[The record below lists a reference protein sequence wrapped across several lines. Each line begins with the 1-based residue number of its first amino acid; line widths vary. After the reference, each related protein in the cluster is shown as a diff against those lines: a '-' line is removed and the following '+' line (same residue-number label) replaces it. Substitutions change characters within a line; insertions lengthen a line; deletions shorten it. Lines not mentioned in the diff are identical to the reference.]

1 MEFCWLR
8 ILIGLFVLRKENA
21 FVPERIVRAS
31 GEQAT
36 LPCESVSPRTRWF
49 WLPLSSRCAEVQRGY
64 VEITWSLTG
73 NEVAPIRFKERLANQ
88 TSGSLALRNLV
99 MSDSGT
105 YVCRLPNGLETR
117 TVLEVTAG
125 CHNNVFVSFWW
136 LNASSLRLSCRHCR
150 SPGNFKPNSFRWM
163 LNSKPLGNEHW
174 FEKSNFG
181 SFVQL
186 LSTRRRAWG
195 RWECHSLANHTWVSE
210 ICLEPPVREKGAGR
224 EPPEAPQSWT
234 SVSGLNDGGE
244 DAPSGSASAEQPP
257 YLVSFL
263 SPSPATAKTTDA
275 APAEAGGV
283 KGTKIWIWAL
293 LLLGLALVLAAFG
306 TAVWMWRRQ
315 PATRKQ
321 RGRKERAGCASVI
334 NPARVNEELYKRK
347 SLEEGPASLH
357 YAQLEYPRR
366 KSASACTQD
375 SSTVYAV
382 IV

>member
-8 ILIGLFVLRKENA
+8 ILIGLFVLSKEHA

-36 LPCESVSPRTRWF
+36 LPCESVSPWTRWF
-49 WLPLSSRCAEVQRGY
+49 WLPLSSRCAEVQSGY

-73 NEVAPIRFKERLANQ
+73 NEVAPVRFNQRLANQ
-88 TSGSLALRNLV
+88 TSGSLVLRNLV

-105 YVCRLPNGLETR
+105 YVCRSPDGSETR
-117 TVLEVTAG
+117 TMLDVTAG
-125 CHNNVFVSFWW
+125 CHNNVYVSFWW
-136 LNASSLRLSCRHCR
+136 LNASSLRLSCRHCH
-150 SPGNFKPNSFRWM
+150 SPGNFKAKSFRWM
-163 LNSKPLGNEHW
+163 LNSKPLGNGHW

-181 SFVQL
+181 SIVQL

-210 ICLEPPVREKGAGR
+210 ICLEPPVQEKGA
-224 EPPEAPQSWT
+224 
-234 SVSGLNDGGE
+234 
-244 DAPSGSASAEQPP
+244 GSASAELPP

-263 SPSPATAKTTDA
+263 SPSPSAAETTDA

-283 KGTKIWIWAL
+283 KGTEIWIWVL
-293 LLLGLALVLAAFG
+293 LFLGLALLCG
-306 TAVWMWRRQ
+306 CGRGS
-315 PATRKQ
+315 Q
-321 RGRKERAGCASVI
+321 RPGCTSAI
-334 NPARVNEELYKRK
+334 NPARVNEELYQRK
-347 SLEEGPASLH
+347 SLDEGPACLH

-366 KSASACTQD
+366 KSTSACTQD
-375 SSTVYAV
+375 GTTVYAV

>member
-73 NEVAPIRFKERLANQ
+73 NEVLPIRFKERLANQ

-210 ICLEPPVREKGAGR
+210 ICLEPPVREKGAG
-224 EPPEAPQSWT
+224 
-234 SVSGLNDGGE
+234 
-244 DAPSGSASAEQPP
+244 
-257 YLVSFL
+257 
-263 SPSPATAKTTDA
+263 
-275 APAEAGGV
+275 
-283 KGTKIWIWAL
+283 
-293 LLLGLALVLAAFG
+293 
-306 TAVWMWRRQ
+306 
-315 PATRKQ
+315 
-321 RGRKERAGCASVI
+321 CASVI